1 MKKIILSS
9 ALLLFLL
16 GNSFGQISISEATKN
31 VNEFI
36 SELQIG
42 EYLLYQNP
50 EIVKSET
57 ELVTFEK
64 SIISISTDS
73 WLFFLDKNPLKGWS
87 HPCSFLF
94 VDIKSGKIIEKEWK
108 YPATARLHRVV

>member
-16 GNSFGQISISEATKN
+16 GNSFGQTSISEATKKI
-31 VNEFI
+31 NEFI

-57 ELVTFEK
+57 ELVTF
-64 SIISISTDS
+64 
-73 WLFFLDKNPLKGWS
+73 LK
-87 HPCSFLF
+87 
-94 VDIKSGKIIEKEWK
+94 
-108 YPATARLHRVV
+108 RVMHFY